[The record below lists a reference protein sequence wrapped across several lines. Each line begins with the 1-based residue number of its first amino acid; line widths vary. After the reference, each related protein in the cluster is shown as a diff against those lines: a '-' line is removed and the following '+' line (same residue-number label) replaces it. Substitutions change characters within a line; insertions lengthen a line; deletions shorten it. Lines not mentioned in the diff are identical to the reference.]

1 MRRWRAT
8 SASGSPES
16 FAQKICPAEKTGS
29 HRSTHYAGSTMP
41 GLYKDEGIVLK
52 TIKLGEADRI
62 VTIFTRY
69 NGKVRAVAK
78 GVRKTKSRF
87 GGRLEPFTRVQLMIY
102 RGRNLDTI
110 TGADILDP
118 FKPARASYERLA
130 AAAALTEMV
139 EKITPDRERSFDVY
153 ALLLAGMSSLG
164 TREIDTLVPAFCVK
178 LLSLS
183 GYHPQLHT
191 CAGCGARSVSGFSPV
206 MGGAVCETCWHED
219 PDALRISTDGL
230 VLLERLLAKEFGVPA
245 GRDESEELTQALK
258 RYAEYHLERP
268 LRSLDPSALR

>member
-1 MRRWRAT
+1 
-8 SASGSPES
+8 
-16 FAQKICPAEKTGS
+16 
-29 HRSTHYAGSTMP
+29 MP

-62 VTIFTRY
+62 VTIFTRQ

-87 GGRLEPFTRVQLMIY
+87 GGRLEPFTRVQLLIY

-118 FKPARASYERLA
+118 FKPARSSYERLA
-130 AAAALTEMV
+130 SAAALTEMV
-139 EKITPDRERSFDVY
+139 EKITPDRERAFDVY
-153 ALLLAGMSSLG
+153 ALLLAGLDSLG
-164 TREIDTLVPAFCVK
+164 RDDVNTVVPAFCVK

-183 GYHPQLHT
+183 GYHPQLQS
-191 CAGCGARSVSGFSPV
+191 CAGCGGHALSGFSPAL
-206 MGGAVCETCWHED
+206 GGAVCETCWHED
-219 PDALRISTDGL
+219 PDALRISTDSL
-230 VLLERLLAKEFGVPA
+230 ELLGRLLAGDFGVAA
-245 GRDESEELTQALK
+245 GLNESNELTMVLK

-268 LRSLDPSALR
+268 LRSLEPSALR

>member
-1 MRRWRAT
+1 
-8 SASGSPES
+8 
-16 FAQKICPAEKTGS
+16 
-29 HRSTHYAGSTMP
+29 MP
-41 GLYKDEGIVLK
+41 GLYKDEGIILK

-78 GVRKTKSRF
+78 GIRKTKSRF

-110 TGADILDP
+110 TNADILDP
-118 FKPARASYERLA
+118 FKQARTSYERLA

-153 ALLLAGMSSLG
+153 ALLLAGLASMG
-164 TREIDTLVPAFCVK
+164 GANVDTLVPAFCVK

-183 GYHPQLHT
+183 GYHPQLQS
-191 CAGCGARSVSGFSPV
+191 CAGCGGRALSGFSPA
-206 MGGAVCETCWHED
+206 MGGVVCETCWHED
-219 PDALRISTDGL
+219 PDALRISGDGL
-230 VLLERLLAKEFGVPA
+230 ALLERLLAMQFGVA
-245 GRDESEELTQALK
+245 GGRNETDEITQALK

-268 LRSLDPSALR
+268 LRSLELSALR

>member
-1 MRRWRAT
+1 
-8 SASGSPES
+8 
-16 FAQKICPAEKTGS
+16 
-29 HRSTHYAGSTMP
+29 MP

-62 VTIFTRY
+62 LTIFTRY

-87 GGRLEPFTRVQLMIY
+87 GGRLEPFNRVQLLIY

-118 FKPARASYERLA
+118 FKEARTTYERLI
-130 AAAALTEMV
+130 AAAALSEMV
-139 EKITPDRERSFDVY
+139 EKVTPDRERSFDVY
-153 ALLLAGMSSLG
+153 ALLLAGLDSLG
-164 TREIDTLVPAFCVK
+164 RAESVDSLVPAFCVK

-183 GYHPQLHT
+183 GYHPQLQS
-191 CAGCGARSVSGFSPV
+191 CAGCGSHAITGFSPAL
-206 MGGAVCETCWHED
+206 GGAVCETCWHED
-219 PDALRISTDGL
+219 PDALRISPDAL
-230 VLLERLLAKEFGVPA
+230 RLLGRLLASDFGVPA
-245 GRDESEELTQALK
+245 DRDEADELTVVLK

-268 LRSLDPSALR
+268 LRSLEPSSLR